1 VTVEYAGTVGIVQVA
16 ARAGVSQATVS
27 RALRDHP
34 GVSPATRARV
44 RQAAAELGYAPSAY
58 AAALARGRS
67 NAIGVVAPWI
77 SRWFFAT
84 VLEGVHEVV
93 ADRGYEMLLYPLGP
107 ADGTAAARLDAL
119 GLHKRVDG
127 VLGVALPHE
136 LRAGSLRR
144 VPIVTVGTATPGMPV
159 VQVDDTEVGYLATRH
174 LLELGHRR
182 IAFLGLDPDDVYG
195 FKVAADR
202 YAGYCAA
209 LRQATLVPDPA
220 LVETT
225 GFEVES
231 GEAALEELLGR
242 AGWDPSRLPTAV
254 VAVSDEVAMG
264 VIYAARHRGIRVP
277 ADLSVIGVDNHDM
290 ARLFD
295 LTTVAQ
301 PVAEQGR
308 IAAEM
313 LFELIRTG
321 LPPDPAVVRM
331 APGLIERNS
340 TAPPRAPRD

>member
-1 VTVEYAGTVGIVQVA
+1 MTVDHAGPVGIVQVA

-27 RALRDHP
+27 RALRGHP

-44 RQAAAELGYAPSAY
+44 RAAAAELGYAPSAF

-67 NAIGVVAPWI
+67 NAIGVVSPWI

-84 VLEGVHEVV
+84 VLEGIHEVV
-93 ADRGYEMLLYPLGP
+93 AEHGYDMLLYPLGP
-107 ADGTAAARLDAL
+107 ADGSEALRLDAL
-119 GLHKRVDG
+119 GLHKRVEG
-127 VLGVALPHE
+127 VVGLALPHE
-136 LRAGSLRR
+136 LRAGALRR
-144 VPIVTVGTATPGMPV
+144 VPIVTVGTSTPGIPG

-202 YAGYCAA
+202 YAGHCEA

-225 GFEVES
+225 GFEIEG
-231 GEAALEELLGR
+231 GEAALEELLAR
-242 AGWDPSRLPTAV
+242 AGWDPASLPTAV
-254 VAVSDEVAMG
+254 VAVSDEVAIG

-277 ADLSVIGVDNHDM
+277 ADLSVVGVDNHDM

-301 PVAEQGR
+301 PVSEQGR
-308 IAAEM
+308 IATEM
-313 LFELIRTG
+313 LMDMIRTG
-321 LPPDPAVVRM
+321 RQPEQGLVRL

-340 TAPPRAPRD
+340 TAPPRPGRA

>member
-1 VTVEYAGTVGIVQVA
+1 MTVEEVGPVGIVQVA
-16 ARAGVSQATVS
+16 ARAGVSPATVS
-27 RALRDHP
+27 RALRGHP
-34 GVSPATRARV
+34 GVSTSTRARV
-44 RQAAAELGYAPSAY
+44 QAAATELGYVPSAS
-58 AAALARGRS
+58 AAALARGRT

-77 SRWFFAT
+77 SRWFFTT
-84 VLEGVHEVV
+84 VIEGVHEVV
-93 ADRGYEMLLYPLGP
+93 ADHGHDMLLYPLGP
-107 ADGTAAARLDAL
+107 ADGTESARMDAL

-127 VLGVALPHE
+127 VLGLALPHE
-136 LRAGSLRR
+136 LRAGVLSR
-144 VPIVTVGTATPGMPV
+144 VPIVTIGTSTPGIPG

-202 YAGYCAA
+202 YVGHCKA
-209 LRQATLVPDPA
+209 LVEATLQPDPD

-225 GFEVES
+225 GFEVEA
-231 GEAALEELLGR
+231 GEAALEELLAR
-242 AGWDPSRLPTAV
+242 ADWDPGRLPTAV
-254 VAVSDEVAMG
+254 VAVSDEVAIG

-277 ADLSVIGVDNHDM
+277 QELSVIGVDNHDM

-295 LTTVAQ
+295 LTTIAQ

-313 LFELIRTG
+313 LFELIRSRHR
-321 LPPDPAVVRM
+321 PDPGVVRL
-331 APGLIERNS
+331 APGLIERNT
-340 TAPPRAPRD
+340 TAPPRAHRG